1 MNRQIAIA
9 IIQYISRAHGIIP
22 TTGAEWD
29 AMRPGLEL
37 LERIANGRAEVTET
51 KPEPVEVKHS
61 AS

>member
-1 MNRQIAIA
+1 MTRPQAIA

-29 AMRPGLEL
+29 MIRPGLEI
-37 LERIANGRAEVTET
+37 LERAANGRTELKEA
-51 KPEPVEVKHS
+51 KPEPTEVKQE

>member
-1 MNRQIAIA
+1 MNRPQAIA

-29 AMRPGLEL
+29 MIRPGLEV
-37 LERIANGRAEVTET
+37 LERVANGRTELKEA
-51 KPEPVEVKHS
+51 KPEPTEVMKD